1 MAFCPRRPPSSLL
14 VGLLAVT
21 LTGAFTPTTAAA
33 APRASSGADR
43 SRPAPDRA
51 VPDRAVLDRS
61 VPDRAVPDR
70 AVPDRAVPDRSAAAA
85 GGERWSIDLAVGG
98 GDDVNVRSDTGLLR
112 LADTRPTRR
121 TRPAAL
127 AASVAEGALLAPART
142 LAGPANRIHADL
154 TAETPAGTTVQVQV
168 RGARS
173 TGWTEWREAGG
184 APAVFDRPVSR
195 IQTRVLLT
203 TRDPK
208 AVASVRAVRL
218 TADTATVA
226 APAPV
231 AVRSY
236 RVFATREGEVGGVTA
251 NGHTIRP
258 RDHFVAL
265 PSRRGLAPLDS
276 GDYTVRVCTTSGSRC
291 EYAPVWDVGPW
302 NTRDDY
308 WNPAAVRENWK
319 NLPQGRPEAQAAY
332 QDGYNGGKD
341 QFGRT
346 VLNPAG
352 IDLADGT
359 FWDGLLLTD
368 NAWVDVTYLWTGSGP
383 RGVVGSG
390 PLNIRTGPGTS
401 YATRGLAATHADVPI
416 QCYVKGQTVA
426 GTYRTT
432 NRWNRLAGGQYV
444 SHAYVSAV
452 YGGTVSPC

>member
-1 MAFCPRRPPSSLL
+1 MAVGPRGTSSSLL
-14 VGLLAVT
+14 VGLLTVT
-21 LTGAFTPTTAAA
+21 LAGALTPAAATAAPHALDRSALDRAALERSAPDRSGLDRSAPDPSRSGRQSGTTAA
-33 APRASSGADR
+33 
-43 SRPAPDRA
+43 
-51 VPDRAVLDRS
+51 
-61 VPDRAVPDR
+61 
-70 AVPDRAVPDRSAAAA
+70 
-85 GGERWSIDLAVGG
+85 GERWSVDLTVVG
-98 GDDVNVRSDTGLLR
+98 GDDVNVRFGAGLLR
-112 LADTRPTRR
+112 LADPRPTRR
-121 TRPAAL
+121 NRPAAL
-127 AASVAEGALLAPART
+127 HAPVAEGVLLAPVRT
-142 LAGPANRIHADL
+142 LAGPANRVRAAL
-154 TAETPAGTTVQVQV
+154 TAEAPTGAAVGVQV
-168 RGARS
+168 RGWQG
-173 TGWTEWREAGG
+173 TGWTEWREAGT
-184 APAVFDRPVSR
+184 APAAFDRPVSR
-195 IQTRVLLT
+195 VQARVLLT
-203 TRDPK
+203 TRD
-208 AVASVRAVRL
+208 ALAAASVRAVQL
-218 TADTATVA
+218 TADTIAVAT
-226 APAPV
+226 PTPT

-251 NGHTIRP
+251 NGRTIQP

-265 PSRRGLAPLDS
+265 PSRRGLSPINT

-319 NLPQGRPEAQAAY
+319 DLPQGRPEAQAAY
-332 QDGYNGGKD
+332 QYGYHGGKD

-368 NAWVDVTYLWTGSGP
+368 NAWVDVTYLWTGTGP
-383 RGVVGSG
+383 RGVIGSG

-401 YATRGLAATHADVPI
+401 YPTRGLAATHANVPI

-444 SHAYVSAV
+444 SHAYVSTV

>member
-1 MAFCPRRPPSSLL
+1 MAFGPCRPLSSLL
-14 VGLLAVT
+14 VGLLT
-21 LTGAFTPTTAAA
+21 LTLAGGLVPTAATA
-33 APRASSGADR
+33 APRTPGHTTTG
-43 SRPAPDRA
+43 PAP
-51 VPDRAVLDRS
+51 
-61 VPDRAVPDR
+61 
-70 AVPDRAVPDRSAAAA
+70 AASPGTPTA
-85 GGERWSIDLAVGG
+85 GERWTVDLAVAG
-98 GDDVNVRSDTGLLR
+98 GDDVNVRFGAGRLR
-112 LADTRPTRR
+112 LADPHPTRR

-127 AASVAEGALLAPART
+127 GAPIAEGVLLAPARS
-142 LAGPANRIHADL
+142 LAGPANRVRVDL
-154 TAETPAGTTVQVQV
+154 TAEAATGATVGVQV
-168 RGARS
+168 RGWRA
-173 TGWTEWREAGG
+173 TGWTEWREAGTG
-184 APAVFDRPVSR
+184 PAVFDHPVTR
-195 IQTRVLLT
+195 VQARVLLT
-203 TRDPK
+203 TRD
-208 AVASVRAVRL
+208 AHAAASVRAVRL
-218 TADTATVA
+218 TADTTTAAT
-226 APAPV
+226 PAPT
-231 AVRSY
+231 AARSY

-251 NGHTIRP
+251 NGRTIQP

-265 PSRRGLAPLDS
+265 PSRRGLSPIDT

-319 NLPQGRPEAQAAY
+319 DLPQGRPEAQAAY
-332 QDGYNGGKD
+332 QYGYNGGKD

-383 RGVVGSG
+383 RGVIGSG

-401 YATRGLAATHADVPI
+401 YPVRGLAATHANVPV
-416 QCYVKGQTVA
+416 QCYVTGQTVT

-444 SHAYVSAV
+444 SHAYVSTV
-452 YGGTVSPC
+452 YGGTVSRC

>member
-1 MAFCPRRPPSSLL
+1 MSFGSRRTPSSLL
-14 VGLLAVT
+14 VGLLT
-21 LTGAFTPTTAAA
+21 LALAGGLTPAAASA
-33 APRASSGADR
+33 APRHPALDRSASDR
-43 SRPAPDRA
+43 SRSA
-51 VPDRAVLDRS
+51 VDPLAT
-61 VPDRAVPDR
+61 
-70 AVPDRAVPDRSAAAA
+70 A
-85 GGERWSIDLAVGG
+85 GGERWSVDLAVGG
-98 GDDVNVRSDTGLLR
+98 GDDVNVRSGAGRLR

-121 TRPAAL
+121 NRPAAL
-127 AASVAEGALLAPART
+127 AAPVAEGALLTPARI
-142 LAGPANRIHADL
+142 LAGPTTRVRADF
-154 TAETPAGTTVQVQV
+154 TAEAPPGTGVQIQV
-168 RGARS
+168 RGWRAA
-173 TGWTEWREAGG
+173 GWTEWREAGTV
-184 APAVFDRPVSR
+184 PAVFDRPVTR
-195 IQTRVLLT
+195 VQARVLLT

-208 AVASVRAVRL
+208 AAASVRAVRL
-218 TADTATVA
+218 TADSIAVQVPPPTT
-226 APAPV
+226 
-231 AVRSY
+231 VRSY

-251 NGHTIRP
+251 NGRTIQP

-265 PSRRGLAPLDS
+265 PSRRGLSPLDS

-319 NLPQGRPEAQAAY
+319 DLPQGLPEAQAAY
-332 QDGYNGGKD
+332 QNGYHGGKD

-383 RGVVGSG
+383 RGVIGSG
-390 PLNIRTGPGTS
+390 PLNIRTGPGIS
-401 YATRGLAATHADVPI
+401 YPVRGLAATHADVPI
-416 QCYVKGQTVA
+416 QCYVYGQTVV
-426 GTYRTT
+426 GPYRTT

-444 SHAYVSAV
+444 SHAYVSTV